1 MTIRSSCGWSSA
13 MHSMSESLANLLA
26 FLNSDAARDSTK
38 LAALRE
44 DLNRRVRA
52 VTQQTHDRFSE
63 PWGLV
68 AMDMASGRRSQTN
81 VTVASPRFNLSI
93 SRQPH

>member
-1 MTIRSSCGWSSA
+1 

-44 DLNRRVRA
+44 DLNRRVGEGRDSADSRSVQRA
-52 VTQQTHDRFSE
+52 M
-63 PWGLV
+63 GLV

-81 VTVASPRFNLSI
+81 VTVASPRFNLSM
-93 SRQPH
+93 SRGTH